1 MRKEIKLKKKKERML
16 AECYFMQGSNDCCNG
31 TAPGNPT
38 GPCGPNVPGP
48 FGPHGPWK

>member
-31 TAPGNPT
+31 TAPYNPGP
-38 GPCGPNVPGP
+38 GPCGPYNP
-48 FGPHGPWK
+48 FNDRGKK